1 MGILKYDRKKFF
13 DGVGVKIDGEH
24 QHTLEEVIKTAG
36 LDYVVEKV
44 KSYDQEGDEII
55 GSYHTRYFD
64 KDGIKHN
71 LGTGLKKQ
79 YTVLQNYEAFDF
91 LGDVLGKDL
100 TIECAGTTDGGRKAF
115 ICASTEPIKVLD
127 EEIDPYMV
135 FSSSHDGSSG
145 IKIMLTPIRVFC
157 SNCMARASKQAQSV
171 FTIRHSTNVHSKL
184 YIAQN
189 ILLNN
194 TKYLEL
200 YKEGIEDMAKVR
212 FNRRQFVDKLV
223 PFVLQQMGLLDENG
237 RPKEKKRNAN
247 IVEVYRE
254 QLLAEWSA
262 EDTKNQEN
270 TLVNMYNAVTA
281 FESHLRPMRN
291 AENVET
297 KFRQILAGMTLSN
310 LALDYAASMVGHKLL
325 F

>member
-1 MGILKYDRKKFF
+1 MGILQYNRKKFF
-13 DGVGVKIDGEH
+13 EEVGTKIGADQ
-24 QHTLEEVIKTAG
+24 QHSLEEVIKLAG

-44 KSYDQEGDEII
+44 KSYDEEGEEI

-71 LGTGLKKQ
+71 LGAGLKEQ

-91 LGDVLGKDL
+91 LQDLLQDV
-100 TIECAGTTDGGRKAF
+100 TIECAGTTDGGRKSF
-115 ICASTEPIKVLD
+115 VCATTEPIKVLD
-127 EEIDPYMV
+127 EEIDPYMI
-135 FSSSHDGSSG
+135 FQNSFDGSGSVR
-145 IKIMLTPIRVFC
+145 IMLTPIRVFC

-171 FTIRHSTNVHSKL
+171 FTIKHSSSVRDKL
-184 YIAQN
+184 YVAQN
-189 ILLNN
+189 VLLAN
-194 TKYLEL
+194 TRYLEM
-200 YKEGIEDMAKVR
+200 YKEGIEDMATVR
-212 FNRRQFVDKLV
+212 FTRRQFVDKLV

-237 RPKEKKRNAN
+237 QPKERKRNAN

-270 TLVNMYNAVTA
+270 SLAGLWNCLTA
-281 FESHLRPMRN
+281 FESHMRPMRN
-291 AENVET
+291 ADKNET
-297 KFRQILAGMTLSN
+297 KFRQVLAGMILSN
-310 LALDYAASMVGHKLL
+310 LALDYAANMVGHKLA

>member
-1 MGILKYDRKKFF
+1 MGVLQYNRKKFF
-13 DGVGVKIDGEH
+13 EGVGTEIGADQ
-24 QHTLEEVIKTAG
+24 QHNLGEVIKLAG

-44 KSYDQEGDEII
+44 KSYDEEGEEI

-64 KDGIKHN
+64 KDGVKHN
-71 LGTGLKKQ
+71 LGAGLKEQ

-91 LGDVLGKDL
+91 LDTILNKDVKV
-100 TIECAGTTDGGRKAF
+100 ECAGPTDGGKKAF
-115 ICASTEPIKVLD
+115 ICAHTDPIKVLD
-127 EEIDPYMV
+127 EDIDPYIV

-145 IKIMLTPIRVFC
+145 VKIMLTPVRVFC

-171 FTIRHSTNVHSKL
+171 FTIKHSTNVHNKL

-189 ILLNN
+189 ILLQN
-194 TKYLEL
+194 TKYLEA
-200 YKEGIEDMAKVR
+200 YKEGIEDMATVR
-212 FNRRQFVDKLV
+212 FTRRQFVDKLV

-237 RPKEKKRNAN
+237 QPIEKKRNAN

-270 TLVNMYNAVTA
+270 TLVNMWNAITA
-281 FESHLRPMRN
+281 FESHMRPMRN
-291 AENVET
+291 ADKPET
-297 KFRQILAGMTLSN
+297 KFRQVIAGMTLSN
-310 LALDYAASMVGHKLL
+310 AAIEFAANIVGYKLK